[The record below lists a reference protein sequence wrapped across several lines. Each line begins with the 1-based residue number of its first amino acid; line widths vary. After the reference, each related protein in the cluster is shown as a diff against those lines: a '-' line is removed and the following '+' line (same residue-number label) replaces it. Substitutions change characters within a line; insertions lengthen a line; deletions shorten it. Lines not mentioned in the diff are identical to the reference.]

1 MINIAES
8 RYGVDE
14 LLVADAEADERRWLP
29 FGDSA
34 FSLPLLFD
42 VRGGSW
48 VSLFKAKGAGTIER
62 HRHSNPVTGWTLE
75 GTWGYRERDWIAR
88 RGTFIFEPAGDIHTL
103 YVHPEAGHM
112 KALFH
117 VFGPWSISTRTATPK
132 GMTMCSSGSIGMRH
146 TVSPS
151 GSATNSS
158 VRSSDRGK

>member
-88 RGTFIFEPAGDIHTL
+88 RGTLIFEPAGDIHTL

-117 VFGPWSISTRTATPK
+117 VFGPLVYLDEDGNAEGYDDVLVRLDRYAAHCKSVGLGDEFVRTL
-132 GMTMCSSGSIGMRH
+132 IR
-146 TVSPS
+146 
-151 GSATNSS
+151 
-158 VRSSDRGK
+158 